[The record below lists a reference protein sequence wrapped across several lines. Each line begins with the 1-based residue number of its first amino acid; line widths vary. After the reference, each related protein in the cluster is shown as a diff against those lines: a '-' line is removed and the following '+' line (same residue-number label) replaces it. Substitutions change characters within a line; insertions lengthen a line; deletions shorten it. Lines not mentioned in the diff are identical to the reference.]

1 MFLTPLE
8 IFNQRQ
14 QNMEQT
20 YILTETICLADSVCN
35 KGILYSELY
44 MQYINKIS
52 DGSKLYDV
60 ELEHIQNFYSEELE
74 LNNYTEQILANLD
87 NEGCEKFS
95 IGDIFRI
102 QVKDKNN
109 NLIVFYGGCI
119 KDEDY

>member
-20 YILTETICLADSVCN
+20 YILTETTCLVDSVCN

>member
-20 YILTETICLADSVCN
+20 YILTETICLVDSVCN